1 VLGPVPDEQAAPSQ
15 GSPSQS
21 SPSVDGP
28 PQDHE
33 TESADTPVR
42 ALIRVPRAEG
52 SALARALQSAQ
63 AARSP
68 RKDAG
73 VARVQLDPAELI

>member
-1 VLGPVPDEQAAPSQ
+1 M
-15 GSPSQS
+15 
-21 SPSVDGP
+21 
-28 PQDHE
+28 
-33 TESADTPVR
+33 R